1 MIKNFFKSVIPET
14 TLRRMVY
21 YTRCLNNFK
30 NEGVRLIQSEDIA
43 KKCGVKSSVVRKD
56 LSYFGEFGVRGKG
69 YDVESLLST
78 INGITNTFG
87 QMNAALIGVGKLGS
101 AIIKH
106 STENFN
112 VKIIAAFD
120 KDRKKVNKEIGETK
134 VFPIEEIESVIKK
147 YKIKIAIIAI
157 PPPDVQKIVDILVK
171 AGIKAILSLALIPL
185 NVPDDVEVS
194 FVDVLSEVEFL
205 FYKLSLRRNI

>member
-1 MIKNFFKSVIPET
+1 MMKNSFKSVIPET

-21 YTRCLNNFK
+21 YTRCLNSFK
-30 NEGVRLIQSEDIA
+30 NEGVKLIQSEDIA

-69 YDVESLLST
+69 YDVESLLIT
-78 INGITNTFG
+78 INNITNDFG
-87 QMNAALIGVGKLGS
+87 EMNAALIGVGKLGS

-120 KDRKKVNKEIGETK
+120 KDEKKINREVGETK
-134 VFPIEEIESVIKK
+134 VYPIEEIEKIIKK

-157 PPPDVQKIVDILVK
+157 PPSDVQEIVDVLVK

>member
-1 MIKNFFKSVIPET
+1 MIKKFFKSVIPET

-21 YTRCLNNFK
+21 YTRCLNSFK
-30 NEGVRLIQSEDIA
+30 NEGVKLIQSEDIA

-69 YDVESLLST
+69 YHVESLLST

-87 QMNAALIGVGKLGS
+87 KMNAALIGVGKLGS

-134 VFPIEEIESVIKK
+134 VYPIEEIESIIKK

-157 PPPDVQKIVDILVK
+157 PPSDVQKIVDILVN

>member
-1 MIKNFFKSVIPET
+1 MMKNSFKSVIPET

-21 YTRCLNNFK
+21 YTRCLNSFK
-30 NEGVRLIQSEDIA
+30 NEGVKLIQSEDIA

-69 YDVESLLST
+69 YDVESLLIT
-78 INGITNTFG
+78 INNITNDFG
-87 QMNAALIGVGKLGS
+87 EMNAALIGVGKLGS

-120 KDRKKVNKEIGETK
+120 KDEKKINREVGETK
-134 VFPIEEIESVIKK
+134 VYPIEKIESIIKK

-157 PPPDVQKIVDILVK
+157 PPSDVQEIVDVLVK

>member
-1 MIKNFFKSVIPET
+1 MMKNLFKSVIPET

-30 NEGVRLIQSEDIA
+30 REGITLIQSEDIA
-43 KKCGVKSSVVRKD
+43 KKCGVKSSIVRKD

-69 YDVESLLST
+69 YDVNSLLDT
-78 INGITNTFG
+78 INEITKTFG
-87 QMNAALIGVGKLGS
+87 NMNAILVGAGKLGS
-101 AIIKH
+101 AIINH
-106 STENFN
+106 ATENFN

-120 KDRKKVNKEIGETK
+120 KDKRKINKR
-134 VFPIEEIESVIKK
+134 IEDTIIYPVSEIE
-147 YKIKIAIIAI
+147 KIVKENGVKIAIIAI
-157 PPPDVQKIVDILVK
+157 PPSEVQNIVDILVE
-171 AGIKAILSLALIPL
+171 AGVKAILSLALIPL